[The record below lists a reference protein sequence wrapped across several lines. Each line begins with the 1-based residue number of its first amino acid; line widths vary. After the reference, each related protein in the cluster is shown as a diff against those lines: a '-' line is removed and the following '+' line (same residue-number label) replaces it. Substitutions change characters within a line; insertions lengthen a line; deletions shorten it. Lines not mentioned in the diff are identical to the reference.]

1 MFVNAIVKA
10 KLTLDEPTLLVPKSA
25 VLWTGK
31 RSIVYIQIPN
41 KAEPT
46 FLMKEVVLGVSTGDM
61 YVVKRGIIENVRVV
75 TNGVFKI
82 DAAAQLAGKRSM
94 MNPDVGK
101 EVSGHDH

>member
-1 MFVNAIVKA
+1 
-10 KLTLDEPTLLVPKSA
+10 
-25 VLWTGK
+25 
-31 RSIVYIQIPN
+31 
-41 KAEPT
+41 
-46 FLMKEVVLGVSTGDM
+46 M